1 MFYSYAEE
9 DSTEQPQFVVLIT
22 DRYPVTQFLFA
33 LFCFNKKIYKPFI
46 FRQELWV

>member
-22 DRYPVTQFLFA
+22 DIYPFTQFLFV
-33 LFCFNKKIYKPFI
+33 LFCFNTKIYAPFI
-46 FRQELWV
+46 CM